1 MIKIRDKSC
10 SSHKSRAWGTSEAEA
25 EQCQGRIHPLDPHNG
40 AVYTS
45 IDTSHKTHYCYTD
58 TALHCYPCSV
68 LAAMTRGGGRQRR
81 GPGGG
86 GEKTDHYL
94 IIPGYY
100 DRAKLLHRH
109 SLTATHIVFFF
120 SCFYV
125 TMRKSLSMNSYL
137 CSVGNFE
144 WQFAD
149 YVWGAI
155 VVVTQLLFKFSEKG
169 T

>member
-25 EQCQGRIHPLDPHNG
+25 EQCQCRIHPLDPHNR

-45 IDTSHKTHYCYTD
+45 VDTSHKTHYCNTD

-68 LAAMTRGGGRQRR
+68 LAAVTRGEGDRGR

-94 IIPGYY
+94 IIPCYY

-109 SLTATHIVFFF
+109 NHSLLHTLYFLFLF
-120 SCFYV
+120 SCPKKFLYCLSV
-125 TMRKSLSMNSYL
+125 NSWRSIYAVSAILSGSLLIMY
-137 CSVGNFE
+137 E
-144 WQFAD
+144 E
-149 YVWGAI
+149 
-155 VVVTQLLFKFSEKG
+155 LL
-169 T
+169 